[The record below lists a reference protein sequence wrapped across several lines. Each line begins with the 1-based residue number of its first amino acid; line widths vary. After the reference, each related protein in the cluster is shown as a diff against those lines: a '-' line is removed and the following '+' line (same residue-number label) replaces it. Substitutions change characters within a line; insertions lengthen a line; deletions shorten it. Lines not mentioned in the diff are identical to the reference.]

1 MEKAEI
7 ADFLPNAEILLI
19 ADDKVYY
26 YGVGGNGLEDV
37 VYSCNLDGSDN
48 TPLMILPDNFGYN
61 FHATQTTVVDGDL
74 YMGYSFDRKLYKFP
88 AGTAVASEEM
98 YLNDSEE
105 IEISGYKICGDIIYC
120 TDGWTEDFFKIDT
133 DGNYLGTCSEEE
145 YHEAIRAQKGISAE
159 S

>member
-1 MEKAEI
+1 
-7 ADFLPNAEILLI
+7 
-19 ADDKVYY
+19 
-26 YGVGGNGLEDV
+26 
-37 VYSCNLDGSDN
+37 
-48 TPLMILPDNFGYN
+48 MILPDNFGYN

-120 TDGWTEDFFKIDT
+120 TDG
-133 DGNYLGTCSEEE
+133 
-145 YHEAIRAQKGISAE
+145 
-159 S
+159 